1 VKNSIAF
8 GIQLPKAFFAQNGT
22 AIKKAVLHEYAGQ
35 QGKLSGF
42 ILFRFSH
49 ETLYRFIDK
58 CYDAASIIK
67 PSQQPIT
74 KTTAMIK
81 V

>member
-1 VKNSIAF
+1 MN
-8 GIQLPKAFFAQNGT
+8 
-22 AIKKAVLHEYAGQ
+22 YAGR

-42 ILFRFSH
+42 ILLRFPH
-49 ETLYRFIDK
+49 ETLYHFIDK
-58 CYDAASIIK
+58 CYDAAHIIK

>member
-1 VKNSIAF
+1 MPVA
-8 GIQLPKAFFAQNGT
+8 
-22 AIKKAVLHEYAGQ
+22 AIKKAVLHENAGR

-42 ILFRFSH
+42 ILLRFSH
-49 ETLYRFIDK
+49 ETLYHFIDK
-58 CYDAASIIK
+58 CYDAANIIK